1 MMGHPDLTPECDAKQ
16 LEPLLPEDV
25 VNQLLGD
32 YLTTFTVSLRR
43 FALPLPFPYL

>member
-1 MMGHPDLTPECDAKQ
+1 MGHPDLSPECDAKQ

-25 VNQLLGD
+25 VNQLLGK

-43 FALPLPFPYL
+43 FCIALSFL